1 MNYFISKAG
10 TAIGVTAIPEKTT
23 MFNIKLPVIC
33 RCFYQTKLILRYG
46 IVPGSA
52 GTGKRLELM
61 YRLVS
66 SKISSSVIG
75 FPFTLSMCSSYGS
88 VISKLFM
95 LELKCNSEGV
105 GVW

>member
-1 MNYFISKAG
+1 MAG

-66 SKISSSVIG
+66 SKISSNVIG